1 MKVAL
6 SMCLL
11 SACILLMA
19 LGGCGREEQAQ
30 VGFMGPLSG
39 PKSQFGISVRNGIEL
54 AVREVNATGGIRGRR
69 VRLLIEDDRG
79 ELEEVAASFARLMRR
94 GNVCAVIGEVTS
106 SASLLVAAACESV
119 KVPMITP
126 SATSPRVTG
135 TGRFVFKVCFGD
147 PFQGEAIAR
156 FCASNLGFRRAAIL
170 SDKESEYSQGLSQ
183 RFKDV
188 FYELGGDVVAERF
201 FAEGDVDFQRQLLE
215 IDAADPQILFVPC
228 YYTEAALIARQAV
241 ESDVGVPI
249 IGGDGWDSKELLTI
263 GGEAVNGSYFV
274 GHFWKGDAQEPIKRF
289 VEAYRGRFG
298 EDPDGFAALGYDSAL
313 MLVEALQRLALRAPV
328 SFSAISAGRG
338 VTISATELET
348 ARDSL
353 RQVISET
360 SDLTGVTGVITLDE
374 QGNAVKPAKF
384 FKIEDGEFKY
394 VGVVNP

>member
-1 MKVAL
+1 MKIAL
-6 SMCLL
+6 CVCLL
-11 SACILLMA
+11 LLTLTSCA
-19 LGGCGREEQAQ
+19 REEQTQ

-39 PKSQFGISVRNGIEL
+39 QKSQFGISVRNGLEL
-54 AVREVNATGGIRGRR
+54 AVREVNASGGVRGRR
-69 VRLLIEDDRG
+69 VRLIIEDDRG
-79 ELEEVAASFARLMRR
+79 ELEEVAASFDRLMSR

-106 SASLLVAAACESV
+106 SASLLVAAACEST

-126 SATSPRVTG
+126 SATSPRVTR

-147 PFQGEAIAR
+147 MFQGEAIAR

-170 SDKESEYSQGLSQ
+170 SEKESEYSQGLAH

-188 FYELGGDVVAERF
+188 FSDLGGDIVAEEF
-201 FAEGDVDFQRQLLE
+201 FVEGDVDFQRQLLT
-215 IDAADPQILFVPC
+215 IDGADPQILFVPG

-241 ESDVGVPI
+241 ESGMRLPI

-263 GGEAVNGSYFV
+263 GGDAVEGSYFV

-289 VEAYRGRFG
+289 VDAYRSRFG
-298 EDPDGFAALGYDSAL
+298 DEPDGFAALGYDSAL
-313 MLVEALQRLALRAPV
+313 ILMEALQRLALRSPA
-328 SFSAISAGRG
+328 SFSSLSSPRG
-338 VTISATELET
+338 VAASALELEM

-360 SDLTGVTGVITLDE
+360 SDFAGVTGTITLDE

-384 FKIEDGEFKY
+384 FKIEGGEFRY